1 MNFEKNSSLDEI
13 LNALFIPYQ
22 ESVPEVRKI
31 SNAMIENGMITNE
44 SDIINDHIA
53 FRTLGVPHLGIA
65 SFEKIFLHYGYKK
78 KDPYYFPEKKLDA
91 FWYEPPTEKY
101 PRIFL
106 SELRVADLSSQAQ
119 EIIKKYV
126 DPITECPVESIDLDN
141 SDEVGE
147 FFYKPLWDLPT
158 SEDYQTLLKES
169 EYAAWVIYNRYYLN
183 HYTISI
189 HELPDGYNS
198 LEQFNAFLES
208 IGIVLNTSGGK
219 IKESEDGLLRQ
230 SSSVSKMQAATFAD
244 GVTLKISGSYVEFA
258 ERSVLPEYKDLP
270 KEKITRTHRRDGFES
285 ANADKIFESTYV
297 EQASMAD

>member
-1 MNFEKNSSLDEI
+1 MNFEKNASLDKI
-13 LNALFIPYQ
+13 LNALFIPYK
-22 ESVPEVRKI
+22 ESVPEVKKI
-31 SNAMIENGMITNE
+31 SNAMIERGMIGSE

-78 KDPYYFPEKKLDA
+78 RDPYYFPEKKLDA
-91 FWYEPPTEKY
+91 LWYEPPTEEY

-106 SELRVADLSSQAQ
+106 SELRVGDLSQQAQ

-126 DPITECPVESIDLDN
+126 DPITACPVESIDLDN
-141 SDEVGE
+141 PEEVGE
-147 FFYKPLWDLPT
+147 FFYKPLWGLPT
-158 SEDYQTLLKES
+158 SEDYQTLLRES

-189 HELPDGYNS
+189 HELPEGYNT
-198 LEQFNAFLES
+198 LEEFNAFLES
-208 IGIVLNTSGGK
+208 IGIVLNTAGGK
-219 IKESEDGLLRQ
+219 IKVSEDGLLKQ

-258 ERSVLPEYKDLP
+258 ERCVLPGFRNIPRE
-270 KEKITRTHRRDGFES
+270 EITRAHRRDGFES
-285 ANADKIFESTYV
+285 ANADKIFESTYL
-297 EQASMAD
+297 EQASMAH